1 MSSIHILDL
10 ARSEQ
15 LDRPTMAAVR
25 GGWKTRPQAAA
36 SATTSSRRQD
46 EVGKV
51 ENLDYT
57 GETRSD
63 LSITITEKH
72 HGDD

>member
-1 MSSIHILDL
+1 MNTLTILDL

-25 GGWKTRPQAAA
+25 GGWKTRPPAAA
-36 SATTSSRRQD
+36 FAMASRRRQG

-63 LSITITEKH
+63 LSITTTEKH
-72 HGDD
+72 HGHD